1 MQVNVRFMRTIE
13 WNMNGIKVMFDPTV
27 HVSRS
32 KPTMDLVTL
41 FSNIGGILGLTLG
54 YSILQLFETITL
66 LF

>member
-1 MQVNVRFMRTIE
+1 MRTIE
-13 WNMNGIKVMFDPTV
+13 YDLGIKVMFDPTV

-54 YSILQLFETITL
+54 YSLLQLFETIQL
-66 LF
+66 LFNFV